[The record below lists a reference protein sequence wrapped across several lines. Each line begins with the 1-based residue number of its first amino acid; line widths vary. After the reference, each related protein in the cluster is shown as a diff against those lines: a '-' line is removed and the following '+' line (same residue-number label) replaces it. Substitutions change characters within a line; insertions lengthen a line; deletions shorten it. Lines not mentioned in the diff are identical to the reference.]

1 MNPRFDT
8 FIKEEN
14 LRKLPREVLVS
25 LYTVML
31 KIRMFEEKIV
41 ELYPAQEM
49 KCPVHLC
56 IGQEAIAAGVCQS
69 LEREDYLFSNHRGHG
84 HCLAKGMAMKP
95 MMAELYGRTT
105 GCSRGKGGSMHLV
118 DTAHGI
124 AGTSAIVGGG
134 IPMAVGTA
142 LASSQKKDRKVSVVF
157 FGDGAYD
164 EGVFYESFNFA
175 ALKRLPVVFVCE
187 NNFYATN
194 SPQSSRHPTCAIAK
208 SAAAFGAPG
217 ACVDGNNV
225 VEVYNTAREA
235 IERARRGSGP
245 TLIEARTYRWKGHV
259 GPEVDYEKGA
269 RSKEEL
275 LDWMKRCPVKNF
287 EVALRKSGLV
297 TEAELDTI
305 PQAILN
311 EIDEAVSYALK
322 SPYPAPEALY
332 EDLYRID

>member
-1 MNPRFDT
+1 MTTRLDT
-8 FIKEEN
+8 FIHIDTLKKIPSET
-14 LRKLPREVLVS
+14 LLS
-25 LYTVML
+25 LYTIML

-56 IGQEAIAAGVCQS
+56 IGQEAIAAGVC
-69 LEREDYLFSNHRGHG
+69 LNLRREDYVFSNHRGHG
-84 HCLAKGMAMKP
+84 HCLAKGMPMKP
-95 MMAELYGRTT
+95 MMAELYGRIT

-118 DTAHGI
+118 DTTRSIH
-124 AGTSAIVGGG
+124 GTSAIVGGG

-142 LASSQKKDRKVSVVF
+142 LASSLKKDNKVSVVF

-175 ALKRLPVVFVCE
+175 ALKKLPVVFVCE

-208 SAAAFGAPG
+208 SASAFGAPG
-217 ACVDGNNV
+217 ACVDGNNA
-225 VEVYNTAREA
+225 VEVYNSAREA
-235 IERARRGSGP
+235 INRAREGLGP

-269 RSKEEL
+269 RSKDEL

-287 EVALRKSGLV
+287 ETALRKSGLV
-297 TEAELDTI
+297 SESELDAI
-305 PQAILN
+305 PEAILN
-311 EIDEAVSYALK
+311 EIERAVSYALD
-322 SPYPAPEALY
+322 SPYPAPETLY
-332 EDLYRID
+332 EDLYRIN